1 MDIKYFA
8 FEVSEEQAINTE
20 ADDMEKNVDPDKCW
34 LTVRETMEELA
45 YRTALTLT
53 DNGKPS
59 LYYFTTLR
67 GISCYEVG
75 TRDNGL
81 ESVTVSGQEPRL
93 LG

>member
-20 ADDMEKNVDPDKCW
+20 CDDMEKNVDPVKCW

-45 YRTALTLT
+45 YRTAITLT
-53 DNGKPS
+53 DNGDPS
-59 LYYFTTLR
+59 LYYYTTLR

-75 TRDNGL
+75 SRNNEVEQVPL
-81 ESVTVSGQEPRL
+81 SFEEPRL
-93 LG
+93 HG

>member
-20 ADDMEKNVDPDKCW
+20 CDDIEKNVDPVKCW

-53 DNGKPS
+53 DNGTPS
-59 LYYFTTLR
+59 LYYYATLR

-75 TRDNGL
+75 SRNNEL
-81 ESVTVSGQEPRL
+81 EQVPLSFEKPRL
-93 LG
+93 HG

>member
-1 MDIKYFA
+1 MDIKYFS
-8 FEVSEEQAINTE
+8 FEVSEEQAINTD
-20 ADDMEKNVDPDKCW
+20 ADDMEKNVDPVKCW

-53 DNGKPS
+53 DNGTPS

-81 ESVTVSGQEPRL
+81 ESIPVSGQEPRL